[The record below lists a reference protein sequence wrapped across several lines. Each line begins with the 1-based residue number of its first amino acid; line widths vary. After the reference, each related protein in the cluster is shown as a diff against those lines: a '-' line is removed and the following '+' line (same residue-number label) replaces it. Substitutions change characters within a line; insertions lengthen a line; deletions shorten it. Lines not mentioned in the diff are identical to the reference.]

1 MSLVQSE
8 HTGGTMTENA
18 ENKYLLHEQVAQ
30 AVEMTKDDRFA
41 EAMEIFEEC
50 LPQLSSHDVSD
61 KPVLSTSSSYY
72 GVCVAVV
79 KRRYAEAAKYCNIS
93 LKSQFMDPNHHTNLA
108 LVYLER
114 NDRGSAIEHLKAG
127 LRIQPKNRRIHRIL
141 SEIGRRRPPVV
152 SFLSRDNPI
161 NIWLGR
167 RRAEREL
174 DKK

>member
-8 HTGGTMTENA
+8 IIGGKMTENS
-18 ENKYLLHEQVAQ
+18 ENKSLLHEQVAE
-30 AVEMTKDDRFA
+30 AVELTKDDRFA

-61 KPVLSTSSSYY
+61 KPVLSKSSSYY

-114 NDRGSAIEHLKAG
+114 NDRGSAIEHLHAG

-141 SEIGRRRPPVV
+141 NEIGRRRPPVI
-152 SFLSRDNPI
+152 SFLARDNPI

-167 RRAEREL
+167 RRAEKEL